1 MEQQLKDFAEG
12 RACHDLTITYSDMHG
27 LWGGVTVTLSSG
39 GAYQRLERTRGA
51 SVADVVRGTV
61 AAARTQAIARLLLE
75 IKAWEQHTPERAPVP
90 DESRATLTLQS
101 GDSEVSIWERYNDL
115 EANDRLVRVRSVLL
129 DLAKEATI

>member
-1 MEQQLKDFAEG
+1 MEQLLKDFAEG
-12 RACHDLTITYSDMHG
+12 RVCHDLTITYSDMHG

-39 GAYQRLERTRGA
+39 GAYQRLERARGA

-61 AAARTQAIARLLLE
+61 AAARTQTIARLLLE
-75 IKAWEQHTPERAPVP
+75 IKAWEQHTSERAPVP

-101 GDSEVSIWERYNDL
+101 GDSETSIWERYNDL
-115 EANDRLVRVRSVLL
+115 EENDRLVRVRSVLL

>member
-1 MEQQLKDFAEG
+1 MEQLLKDFAEG

-39 GAYQRLERTRGA
+39 GAYQRLERARGA

-75 IKAWEQHTPERAPVP
+75 IKAWEQRTQERAPVP

-101 GDSEVSIWERYNDL
+101 GDSETSIWERYNDL
-115 EANDRLVRVRSVLL
+115 EENDRLVRVRSVLL

>member
-12 RACHDLTITYSDMHG
+12 RTSHDLTITYSDMHG
-27 LWGGVTVTLSSG
+27 LWGGVTVTLSSS

-75 IKAWEQHTPERAPVP
+75 LKAWEQHTPERTPVP

-101 GDSEVSIWERYNDL
+101 GGAETSIWERYNDL